1 MGSKKGM
8 EMSISVIIVAVL
20 ALVILVVLLAIFMGK
35 ITVFQTESSKEAQ
48 LDLIKMKIMY
58 GDCHPSATAETA
70 FTSDLSKAEVDEA
83 KELIKSN
90 FKDAISSCKAN
101 TEKANCGGNCQ
112 WS

>member
-35 ITVFQTESSKEAQ
+35 ITVFEKGVSKEAQ
-48 LDLIKMKIMY
+48 TELIKMKIMY
-58 GDCHPSATAETA
+58 GDCHPSAGAETT
-70 FTSDLSKAEVDEA
+70 FTSELTKAETDDA
-83 KELIKSN
+83 KESAKAN

>member
-35 ITVFQTESSKEAQ
+35 ITVFEKGVSKEAQ
-48 LDLIKMKIMY
+48 TELIKMKITY
-58 GDCHPSATAETA
+58 GDCHPSASAETS
-70 FTSDLSKAEVDEA
+70 FTSDLSKTEVEGS

-90 FKDAISSCKAN
+90 FKDAISSCKST
-101 TEKANCGGNCQ
+101 TEKANCGGSCQ
-112 WS
+112 WN